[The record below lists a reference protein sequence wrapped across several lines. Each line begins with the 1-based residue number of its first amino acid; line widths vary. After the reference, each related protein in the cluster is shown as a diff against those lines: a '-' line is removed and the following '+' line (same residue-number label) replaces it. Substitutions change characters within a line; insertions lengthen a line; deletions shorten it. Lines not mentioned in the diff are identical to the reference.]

1 MARKLASTGGTEAGS
16 PTALGTKP
24 FTHPPKSDDMASS
37 MPSMLTLSKPPT

>member
-24 FTHPPKSDDMASS
+24 FTQAPKSDDMASS
-37 MPSMLTLSKPPT
+37 MPSMPALSKPPT